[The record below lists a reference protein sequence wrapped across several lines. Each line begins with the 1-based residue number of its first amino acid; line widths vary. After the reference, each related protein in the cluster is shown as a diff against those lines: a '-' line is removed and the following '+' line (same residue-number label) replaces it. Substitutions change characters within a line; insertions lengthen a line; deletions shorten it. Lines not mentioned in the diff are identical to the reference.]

1 MSVSLTW
8 KGSQNIS
15 VIAIWLKLEKA
26 AVHNSTHTKITISK
40 AKKQELILANFL
52 SRV

>member
-1 MSVSLTW
+1 MSFFLTS
-8 KGSQNIS
+8 KGPQNIS
-15 VIAIWLKLEKA
+15 VIVICLKLGKA